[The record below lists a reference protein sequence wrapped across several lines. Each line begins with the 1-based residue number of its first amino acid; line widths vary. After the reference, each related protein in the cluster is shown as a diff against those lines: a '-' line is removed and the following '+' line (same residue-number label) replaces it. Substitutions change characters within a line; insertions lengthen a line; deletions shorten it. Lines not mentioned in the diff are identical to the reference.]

1 MFLCLCLCRSICR
14 RLDCIPLFCFLFV
27 LMLMPLVWTR
37 LKVPK
42 GGLPFSFF
50 CRARVHFTWKL
61 RRQEKKVASTTKN
74 AEWKSALIVLIL
86 YRNTFSSHWTYLLSI
101 VFIMISTERLYNVYM
116 MFIYNVYI
124 IVSVVNLR
132 TSGISIIKCGL
143 VNWMRRRAW
152 CYINGYINRY
162 LKVSRLYSIFISGL
176 KCTSWC

>member
-1 MFLCLCLCRSICR
+1 MEI
-14 RLDCIPLFCFLFV
+14 RLNSAYFIPEYVQFSLDVSFIHCF
-27 LMLMPLVWTR
+27 
-37 LKVPK
+37 
-42 GGLPFSFF
+42 
-50 CRARVHFTWKL
+50 
-61 RRQEKKVASTTKN
+61 
-74 AEWKSALIVLIL
+74 
-86 YRNTFSSHWTYLLSI
+86 YYD
-101 VFIMISTERLYNVYM
+101 TERLYNVYMMFIYNVYM